1 MAKTRRVAVYG
12 GTFDP
17 VHRGHI
23 AISEAV
29 LSLFSMD
36 EVLFIPAFVAPHKR
50 KANVSPVVHRYAM
63 LALATQDNERLLLS
77 TIEIEAPEKPYTV
90 ETLSRLEESYGKETA
105 LFFIIGADSWN
116 EITTWREWERLLRN
130 WSHIVLTRPG
140 CELYTFHVPP
150 DIRERIVDLR
160 GLGKEAVT
168 ARIAGG
174 YNAGIFF
181 TDAVNVD
188 ISATMVRQAAAEGR
202 MDEVARLVPPAVGN
216 YIRKYRLY
224 RDDFGTEFND

>member
-23 AISEAV
+23 AIAEGV

-63 LALATQDNERLLLS
+63 LALATQNNERLLLS
-77 TIEIEAPEKPYTV
+77 MIEIEAPEKPYTV
-90 ETLSRLEESYGKETA
+90 ETLARLEEYYGEETA
-105 LFFIIGADSWN
+105 LFFIMGADSWN
-116 EITTWREWERLLRN
+116 EIATWREWERLLLE
-130 WSHIVLTRPG
+130 WSHLVVTRPG
-140 CELYTFHVPP
+140 CELNTFHLPL

-160 GLGKEAVT
+160 GLDKDAVS
-168 ARIAGG
+168 ARISGADQG
-174 YNAGIFF
+174 GIFL
-181 TDAVNVD
+181 TDAVYVD
-188 ISATMVRQAAAEGR
+188 VSATMVRQAAAEGR
-202 MDEVARLVPPAVGN
+202 MDEVVRLVPPAVSD

-224 RDDFGTEFND
+224 RDEFGTEFND

>member
-23 AISEAV
+23 AIAEGV

-63 LALATQDNERLLLS
+63 LALATQDNERLFLS

-90 ETLSRLEESYGKETA
+90 ETLARLEESYGKETA
-105 LFFIIGADSWN
+105 LYFMMGADSWN

-140 CELYTFHVPP
+140 CELDTLQVPR
-150 DIRERIVDLR
+150 DVRERIIDLR
-160 GLGKEAVT
+160 GLTREAVS
-168 ARIAGG
+168 ARISGENSG
-174 YNAGIFF
+174 GIFF

-188 ISATMVRQAAAEGR
+188 ISSTMVRLAAAKGR
-202 MDEVARLVPPAVGN
+202 MEEVATLVPPAVAN

-224 RDDFGTEFND
+224 RDDFGTEFNG